1 MRGRTVI
8 GTGTVTG
15 TGTGTGTGIDIGT
28 GIDTGRGEHMLFV
41 ERRMN
46 DAMSICSPDQ
56 TGGRDADPPH
66 VTEND
71 QELAALAKALGH
83 PVRILILR
91 SLIHV
96 GACYFG
102 KLADL
107 LPVAPSTA
115 SQHLAILKEAGL
127 VKGDVDGPRP
137 CYCVN
142 TEALGR
148 MRGLLSDL

>member
-1 MRGRTVI
+1 
-8 GTGTVTG
+8 
-15 TGTGTGTGIDIGT
+15 
-28 GIDTGRGEHMLFV
+28 
-41 ERRMN
+41 MN
-46 DAMSICSPDQ
+46 GAMSTCSLDQ
-56 TGGRDADPPH
+56 LGDTHAEPPQ

-91 SLIHV
+91 SLIRV

-115 SQHLAILKEAGL
+115 SQHLAILKDAGF
-127 VKGDVDGPRP
+127 VKGHVDGPRP
-137 CYCVN
+137 CYCIN

-148 MRGLLSDL
+148 LRGLLGDL